1 MTQSDTPEVQKPR
14 ARAQAKVATGV
25 PTIRQTLAIIAGTG
39 AVAVLIG
46 LLPRF

>member
-14 ARAQAKVATGV
+14 ARAQAKAATGI
-25 PTIRQTLAIIAGTG
+25 PTVRQALAIIVGTG
-39 AVAVLIG
+39 AVAVLVG